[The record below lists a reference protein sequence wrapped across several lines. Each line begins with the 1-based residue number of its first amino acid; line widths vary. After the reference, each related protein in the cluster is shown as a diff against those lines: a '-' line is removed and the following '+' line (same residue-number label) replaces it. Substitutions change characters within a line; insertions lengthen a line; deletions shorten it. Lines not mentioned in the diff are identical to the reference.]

1 MAITLEDKQRHFLK
15 FIIEN
20 EGYTVEQL
28 VNAYN
33 YGNMSD
39 DLFKYG
45 LSLLGFDTTQ
55 TQNYM
60 IQ

>member
-1 MAITLEDKQRHFLK
+1 VAITLKDKQRHFLK

-33 YGNMSD
+33 YGNISD

-45 LSLLGFDTTQ
+45 LSLLGFKTSEVL
-55 TQNYM
+55 
-60 IQ
+60 